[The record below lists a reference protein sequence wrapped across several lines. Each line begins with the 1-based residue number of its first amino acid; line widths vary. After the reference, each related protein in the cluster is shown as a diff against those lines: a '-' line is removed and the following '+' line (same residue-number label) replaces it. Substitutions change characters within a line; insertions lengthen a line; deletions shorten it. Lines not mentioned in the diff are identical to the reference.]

1 MHLLFGNVHTHSSRT
16 RVCVVCSNTLHTTH
30 YMFLTECVWQLLVGM
45 SHLKASHWWREDG
58 QNCFKVQSKTQW
70 PSSEAGRQ
78 RLWPASHTKGRCREN
93 ISDLRGRY
101 FGPPLILHFV
111 ALHSPGPYF
120 TLFLDKM
127 KINAGSFR
135 KLWSIWE
142 FSQPGV
148 QQNNTEPSRKV
159 QLAATCVVILKEK
172 SNRTANK
179 TVGWKWNTSL

>member
-1 MHLLFGNVHTHSSRT
+1 MHLLFGNVHTHSSRA
-16 RVCVVCSNTLHTTH
+16 RVCVVCSNMH
-30 YMFLTECVWQLLVGM
+30 MFLTVCVWQLLVGM

-58 QNCFKVQSKTQW
+58 QNCVEVQSKTQW
-70 PSSEAGRQ
+70 PSSEAGRE
-78 RLWPASHTKGRCREN
+78 RLWPASQTKGRRREN

-127 KINAGSFR
+127 KINAGSCR

-142 FSQPGV
+142 FAQQGSSKTTPSHPGKF
-148 QQNNTEPSRKV
+148 NLL
-159 QLAATCVVILKEK
+159 QLLLL
-172 SNRTANK
+172 S
-179 TVGWKWNTSL
+179 

>member
-1 MHLLFGNVHTHSSRT
+1 MYLLFGTIHTHSNRT
-16 RVCVVCSNTLHTTH
+16 RVCVVCSNMH
-30 YMFLTECVWQLLVGM
+30 MFLTECVWQLLVGM
-45 SHLKASHWWREDG
+45 CEDLKASHWWREDG

-70 PSSEAGRQ
+70 PSSEAGRE
-78 RLWPASHTKGRCREN
+78 RLWPASHTKGRRREN

-101 FGPPLILHFV
+101 FGSPLILHFV

-142 FSQPGV
+142 FSDGAFAQRGSSKTTPSHPGKFNL
-148 QQNNTEPSRKV
+148 QQ
-159 QLAATCVVILKEK
+159 LFVVILKEK
-172 SNRTANK
+172 
-179 TVGWKWNTSL
+179 